1 MTGEKREDELVIAIM
16 AAGLEAMTKVAVNA
30 GSVVGGTL
38 QAAAAH
44 ILAIWIA
51 IEARNDEEIDGC
63 VKLVSEQLR
72 GQVEYHRNDAFV
84 RDMKARRRVVG
95 RIQ

>member
-1 MTGEKREDELVIAIM
+1 MAEGKREDELVIAIM
-16 AAGLEAMTKVAVNA
+16 AAGLEAMTKVAVDA
-30 GSVVGGTL
+30 GSVIGGTM

-44 ILAIWIA
+44 ILAVWIA
-51 IEARNDEEIDGC
+51 IETRNDKEIDEC
-63 VKLVSEQLR
+63 VRLVVEQLR
-72 GQVEYHRNDAFV
+72 RQVEYHRNDAFV

>member
-1 MTGEKREDELVIAIM
+1 MAEEKLEDELVIAIM
-16 AAGLEAMTKVAVNA
+16 AASLEAMTKVAVDA
-30 GSVVGGTL
+30 GSVIGGTM

-44 ILAIWIA
+44 VLAIWIA

-63 VKLVSEQLR
+63 LKLVLEQLR

-95 RIQ
+95 RIH

>member
-1 MTGEKREDELVIAIM
+1 MAERKQEDELVIAIM
-16 AAGLEAMTKVAVNA
+16 AAGLEAMTKVAVDA
-30 GSVVGGTL
+30 GSVIGGTMH
-38 QAAAAH
+38 AAAVH

-63 VKLVSEQLR
+63 VKLVLEQLR
-72 GQVEYHRNDAFV
+72 SQVEYHRNDQFV